1 MQEAVGQEVARER
14 TGEARV
20 PTTFVEYLKGVG
32 PGIVIAVAW
41 LGTGDL
47 VDSSVAGANY
57 GYALMWAIIV
67 ALFCRY
73 FTTSMLAKYQL
84 CNGVGD
90 ETVLTGYGRLWRGFP
105 LLLAVAAT
113 TLGFIYASYLL
124 KAAGTALWNLTG
136 RIGVEGWGIFVWS
149 ALIVAFSV
157 FLATR
162 PNQYKSL
169 EIVAQ
174 IAVVAVLGAF
184 FIALINTGVNI
195 GGFVAGLTPFK
206 LPPDVG
212 AFSALL
218 VTVSVIGAVGGSAG
232 NLIYPYLM
240 RDKGWRGP
248 RYRKLQT
255 YDLITGVAS
264 LVLINLSIWVVAAET
279 LPGREEAIAD
289 ADDLAAM
296 MEQAVGAIGPTLLW
310 IAVFF
315 IAFDNIPAYSYGFT
329 RILVEAVH
337 ETFPAR
343 GARYAHAAGAGSHG
357 DSPVVH
363 SPEGDVSKEEL
374 AKSETSTRDP
384 LFRYVQ
390 IGLLII
396 LPLVFSLPG
405 LVDFILLTI
414 VANAM
419 AVLTAPIILL
429 GVILITNNRR
439 WMLPEYRNKWWENI
453 ILLFIAGVGLWATY
467 GVIKSLADLLFGGG

>member
-1 MQEAVGQEVARER
+1 MREAVGQHVARER
-14 TGEARV
+14 AGEARV
-20 PTTFVEYLKGVG
+20 PTTFMDYLKGVG

-84 CNGVGD
+84 CNSVGD
-90 ETVLTGYGRLWRGFP
+90 ETVLTGFGRLWRGFP
-105 LLLAVAAT
+105 LLLAAAAT

-136 RIGVEGWGIFVWS
+136 RIGGEGWGIFIFS
-149 ALIVAFSV
+149 AIIVAVSI
-157 FLATR
+157 FLALR
-162 PNQYKSL
+162 PNQYRGL

-174 IAVVAVLGAF
+174 IAVVAVLVAF
-184 FIALINTGVNI
+184 FIALINTGVNV
-195 GGFVAGLTPFK
+195 GGFLSGLTPFR

-218 VTVSVIGAVGGSAG
+218 VTVSIIGAVGGSAA
-232 NLIYPYLM
+232 NLIYPYLV

-255 YDLITGVAS
+255 YDLITGVAA
-264 LVLINLSIWVVAAET
+264 LVFINLSIWIVAAET
-279 LPGREEAIAD
+279 LPGREESIAS

-296 MEQAVGAIGPTLLW
+296 MEQAVGAFGPTLMW
-310 IAVFF
+310 IAIFF

-329 RILVEAVH
+329 RILVEAIH

-343 GARYAHAAGAGSHG
+343 GARYAHAAGTGSHG

-363 SPEGDVSKEEL
+363 SPEGDVSKEVL

-384 LFRYVQ
+384 IFRYSQ

-396 LPLVFSLPG
+396 LPLIFSLPG
-405 LVDFILLTI
+405 LADFILLTI

-429 GVILITNNRR
+429 GVILITNNRQ
-439 WMLPEYRNKWWENI
+439 WMLPEYRNKWWENLI
-453 ILLFIAGVGLWATY
+453 LFIIAGIGIWATY
-467 GVIKSLADLLFGGG
+467 GVIKSLIGLIAGG